1 DCVEWAVEI
10 PGRHAGYG
18 LLEES
23 AGGIEGVRLVPP
35 RAQTPSARLRI
46 LEGVLDDPLAP
57 LAGDDADRF
66 RGAAL
71 LVDVVLD
78 ARVEPLRVL
87 ADDHQVDARVAR
99 LDAGEGPRR
108 AHVRVQVEFLP

>member
-1 DCVEWAVEI
+1 MPC
-10 PGRHAGYG
+10 RHLASS
-18 LLEES
+18 LQEES
-23 AGGIEGVRLVPP
+23 AGGLEDVRFVHQ
-35 RAQTPSARLRI
+35 RDQTPSARLRI
-46 LEGVLDDPLAP
+46 LEGILDDPLAP